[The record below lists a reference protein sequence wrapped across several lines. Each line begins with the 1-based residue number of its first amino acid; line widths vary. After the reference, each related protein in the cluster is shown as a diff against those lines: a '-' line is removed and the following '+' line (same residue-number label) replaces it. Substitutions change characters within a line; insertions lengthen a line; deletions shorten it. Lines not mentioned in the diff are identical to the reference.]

1 MMFESFILKKLEKLD
16 PEVREVILELFRR
29 VEFLEE
35 RFISK
40 VEFREEF
47 EKVWKILSE
56 VSKTQREIAEAH
68 KETEEA
74 LKRLTQRVD
83 ELAEKQRETEE
94 ALKKLAERQRETE
107 EVLKELTQRQKET
120 EEELKKLVKE
130 HRKTREMVGA
140 LQHTVGYVLED
151 RAFVGL
157 PELLKKDFGITVEK
171 LRRDFIEISPGNYVE
186 VNIIGKGKNSE
197 GAEIWIIGECK
208 TQLKKKDV
216 DKFLKLIKK
225 IEKFIS
231 GEKILLM
238 VTYQAHPLVQKYVA
252 EKGIKLYFS
261 YDMPLK

>member
-1 MMFESFILKKLEKLD
+1 MKMMFEGLILKKLEKLD
-16 PEVREVILELFRR
+16 PEVREVILELFKR

-47 EKVWKILSE
+47 ERVWRILSE

-74 LKRLTQRVD
+74 LKKLAQRVD

-94 ALKKLAERQRETE
+94 ALKELAERQR
-107 EVLKELTQRQKET
+107 ET

-216 DKFLKLIKK
+216 DKFLKLVKK

-238 VTYQAHPLVQKYVA
+238 VTYQAHPLVQKYVT
-252 EKGIKLYFS
+252 ERGIKLYFS

>member
-1 MMFESFILKKLEKLD
+1 MKMMFEGLILKKLEKLD
-16 PEVREVILELFRR
+16 PEVREVILELFKR

-47 EKVWKILSE
+47 ERVWRILSE

-74 LKRLTQRVD
+74 LKKLAQRVD

-94 ALKKLAERQRETE
+94 ALKELAERQR
-107 EVLKELTQRQKET
+107 ET

-238 VTYQAHPLVQKYVA
+238 VTYQAHPLVQKYVT
-252 EKGIKLYFS
+252 ERGIKLYFS

>member
-1 MMFESFILKKLEKLD
+1 MMFEGLILKKLEKLD
-16 PEVREVILELFRR
+16 PEVREVILELFKR

-47 EKVWKILSE
+47 ERVWRILSE

-74 LKRLTQRVD
+74 LKKLAQRVD

-94 ALKKLAERQRETE
+94 ALKELAERQR
-107 EVLKELTQRQKET
+107 ET

-238 VTYQAHPLVQKYVA
+238 VTYQAHPLVQKYVT
-252 EKGIKLYFS
+252 ERGIKLYFS

>member
-1 MMFESFILKKLEKLD
+1 VKMMFEGLILKKLEKLD
-16 PEVREVILELFRR
+16 PEVREVILELFKR

-47 EKVWKILSE
+47 ERVWRILSE

-74 LKRLTQRVD
+74 LKKLAQRVD

-94 ALKKLAERQRETE
+94 ALKELAERQR
-107 EVLKELTQRQKET
+107 ET

-238 VTYQAHPLVQKYVA
+238 VTYQAHPLVQKYVT
-252 EKGIKLYFS
+252 ERGIKLYFS